1 MKLYRTKLFTIVHH
15 YTPLENV
22 PNILKDGLNND
33 LRNGHRS
40 LSLSFFLPDTDFM
53 KKDQISWKD
62 SVSKI
67 NKHIERNKRR
77 NPLIESYNEDAHKYN
92 EKVEDEVIKLIK
104 DKYGNG
110 LSETDIYFGNIPA
123 DLELEHIKEGFYH
136 GSEIERIR
144 LKGDNTVKYKK
155 LKKYRYPNIVG
166 LYNDKRYPSHYR
178 QLSLMDGEGGFA
190 QDPRKCFIRLV
201 CDVSEDGRQPEL
213 MYNGLEWRLT
223 DWDKTITV
231 PPEKIKVQIPFAA
244 VTKDN
249 FDTYLN
255 TIKRIPKE
263 KLDASDAYTRRIA
276 KLMGIDLKRPVIET
290 TQPTTKDDIIKE
302 AIEDKK
308 IVEENISRNSRAGFN
323 NSSNNNRVNDK
334 PVVEEPSKIITSQK
348 GSSKGIKEPVI
359 NTKRSLN
366 NLAKAGLITAGVAG
380 LGLGGYYLYKKN
392 KMNKKE

>member
-1 MKLYRTKLFTIVHH
+1 
-15 YTPLENV
+15 
-22 PNILKDGLNND
+22 
-33 LRNGHRS
+33 
-40 LSLSFFLPDTDFM
+40 M

-136 GSEIERIR
+136 GGEIERIR

-166 LYNDKRYPSHYR
+166 LYNDERYPSHYR

-223 DWDKTITV
+223 DWNKTITV

-392 KMNKKE
+392 KMKKKE